1 MELRHFLE
9 KTFVASQCRHPPARL
24 TLLCM
29 WGSLDA
35 CVGCGLEDRQGS
47 KPRGNASAQGIHF
60 HPCMRA
66 TPPTSH
72 PSISYRPDEF
82 TVSCISVWQQQ
93 PSCVWRLQQAAVC
106 WHPGGFSFFAVDLGL
121 ALHTLRGPANVRHG
135 APHRRESTALYQG
148 GIISAVE
155 AQDVKSE
162 LGLRLLFQSF
172 KV

>member
-1 MELRHFLE
+1 M
-9 KTFVASQCRHPPARL
+9 
-24 TLLCM
+24 
-29 WGSLDA
+29 
-35 CVGCGLEDRQGS
+35 GCGLEDRQGS

-66 TPPTSH
+66 TPRLPT
-72 PSISYRPDEF
+72 
-82 TVSCISVWQQQ
+82 
-93 PSCVWRLQQAAVC
+93 QAFHIGQTNLRFHAFQCDSSSPPVC
-106 WHPGGFSFFAVDLGL
+106 DGSNKQRSADTRGGFSFFAVDLGL